1 MKKLCSDVKLDLPA
15 NKILFIAIFA
25 FSVAFSQRANP
36 FFSIERIGISK
47 NFENII
53 SDGSERNGV
62 LDLFLFDGKSN
73 SYIYLNGDNYY
84 KSKRKNFNFPI
95 TSIKFLKP
103 SNQNSEAKFLFVSE
117 KTKNVGLA
125 SISSNGKAKLLN
137 IRKQESIPSKVLIG
151 KFLSNHEN
159 KAIVFGINYDGIGV
173 FRENKSFL
181 TSEKII
187 EKGHFSEGLIFDSDF
202 DGKNDLLLFDAVNGK
217 LLFYLDVLG
226 DLQLLHSISFQNTIS
241 KLKEIEINS
250 DKIPDFAFLT
260 KNKLMIFQTNENP
273 EKAVRYEIELP
284 NVIDFIFSDLNNDK
298 LNDLIWLSKNGDILI
313 QTQYSVGKFE
323 NPQLITTIQTAKN
336 LYNLPKNNRFLVVST
351 SNAIY
356 RIGKIYKSDVSKNV
370 ILSGNTNS
378 PNIKQ
383 HNNNLILSWINK
395 ENGSII
401 KMNFGEKG
409 ISSDTIKI
417 PFFPDDFV
425 FVPEIRRKIGK
436 NNLIFEKTNK
446 FYHFRNGIISPVN
459 NQFATNLEDYSANWL
474 WQKSK
479 SRIISVNSAWEEE
492 NYEKVNLLWGIKK
505 VVFLKQNRLV
515 VQSNKGN
522 VIFGEIKKKRFSVVK
537 NYQFDKNFSFTKM
550 RTNSEND
557 FVFNVNSKSITI
569 LSENDSLTFSS
580 NIPLSLRNEDYF
592 SFQSNT
598 ENTIYFFSRKEKAL
612 FSAKIDK
619 SNFALNFDKI
629 FNRLNLQDYYIHI
642 FNAKKFLIYYN
653 NSENTVSFIE
663 IK

>member
-15 NKILFIAIFA
+15 NKILFIAIFI
-25 FSVAFSQRANP
+25 FSVAFSQGTNP
-36 FFSIERIGISK
+36 FFSIERIGILK
-47 NFENII
+47 NYENVI
-53 SDGSERNGV
+53 SDESVRNGV

-73 SYIYLNGDNYY
+73 SYIYLNGNNYY
-84 KSKRKNFNFPI
+84 KSKKKNFNFPI
-95 TSIKFLKP
+95 SSIKFLKS
-103 SNQNSEAKFLFVSE
+103 SNQNSEAKFVFVSE
-117 KTKNVGLA
+117 KKKNVGLVSVSPA
-125 SISSNGKAKLLN
+125 GSAKLLN
-137 IRKQESIPSKVLIG
+137 VHKQESIPSKVLTG
-151 KFLSNHEN
+151 KFLSDYEN
-159 KAIVFGINYDGIGV
+159 KAIVFGINYDGISV
-173 FRENKSFL
+173 FRESKSFL

-187 EKGHFSEGLIFDSDF
+187 ENGHFSEGLIFDCDF
-202 DGKNDLLLFDAVNGK
+202 DGRNDLLLFDAINGK

-226 DLQLLHSISFQNTIS
+226 DLQLSHSIPFQNTIS

-260 KNKLMIFQTNENP
+260 KDKLMIFQTNENR
-273 EKAVRYEIELP
+273 EKAIRYEIELP
-284 NVIDFIFSDLNNDK
+284 NVIDFIFSDFNNDK
-298 LNDLIWLSKNGDILI
+298 LNDLIWLTKNGEILI
-313 QTQYSVGKFE
+313 QTQYSVGKFA

-336 LYNLPKNNRFLVVST
+336 LYNLPKSSRFLVVSN

-356 RIGKIYKSDVSKNV
+356 RIGKIYKSDVSKNIV
-370 ILSGNTNS
+370 LSGNTNS
-378 PNIKQ
+378 PNIEQ

-401 KMNFGEKG
+401 KMNFGKKG
-409 ISSDTIKI
+409 FYADTIKI

-425 FVPEIRRKIGK
+425 FVPEIRVKIEK
-436 NNLIFEKTNK
+436 NNLIFEKMNK
-446 FYHFRNGIISPVN
+446 LYHFQNGIISPVN

-479 SRIISVNSAWEEE
+479 NRIISVNSAWEEE
-492 NYEKVNLLWGIKK
+492 NYEKINLLWGIKK

-515 VQSNKGN
+515 LQSNKGN
-522 VIFGEIKKKRFSVVK
+522 VIFGKIQKKRFSVLK

-569 LSENDSLTFSS
+569 LSENESLTFSS
-580 NIPLSLRNEDYF
+580 NIPLSSRNDDYF
-592 SFQSNT
+592 SFQSNS
-598 ENTIYFFSRKEKAL
+598 ENIIYFFNRKEKAL
-612 FSAKIDK
+612 FSAKVDK
-619 SNFALNFDKI
+619 SKTTLNFEKI

-642 FNAKKFLIYYN
+642 FNDKKFLIYYN
-653 NSENTVSFIE
+653 NSENAVSFIE